1 MTWYTIGPTYTAAAV
16 AIRCMGQ
23 SSIPSH
29 GDYTQS
35 TAAKDLKDNLDVL
48 SIAQTNLVVHDKG
61 SGQTAALNAK
71 YRTPVKR
78 VVYSPWLRL
87 RRNHLPRAWSHCL
100 IPELASRGFLNPR
113 RSPILHSY
121 TRKADARLLLLAYP
135 ILRQVSHLRGAS
147 ESLYA

>member
-1 MTWYTIGPTYTAAAV
+1 MPVYDYPQYSVRRHLLNVVVGRWSRVTTRSQLTWYTIGLTYTAVAV
-16 AIRCMGQ
+16 AIRCMGR

-78 VVYSPWLRL
+78 VVFRVRSPWLRL
-87 RRNHLPRAWSHCL
+87 
-100 IPELASRGFLNPR
+100 
-113 RSPILHSY
+113 
-121 TRKADARLLLLAYP
+121 
-135 ILRQVSHLRGAS
+135 
-147 ESLYA
+147 